1 MRNFYNKILDIINV
15 IFSKLSI
22 VIIVLIL
29 GILIYSRL
37 DKLFKIGLI
46 SEGSIINN
54 TLNQINQEEIIEN
67 NDGPARIIYRGE
79 LPSDNLEE
87 VANEETE
94 EAEEP
99 AETISFNII
108 PEQTPQQVTRMLRD
122 LGLISDPASL
132 ILLMENQGLIDSIQP
147 GSYEVKDNILN
158 QELISVI
165 TNTEY
170 QPADTEET
178 ANETNED
185 TTESS
190 SSSEIDLVTFEIL
203 EGQTPEEVAASLRDV
218 DLIQD
223 PQSFILLIDN
233 ANLRDEIKPGV
244 YRVPSNI
251 RNLDLVETI
260 TIAVQP

>member
-87 VANEETE
+87 VANTETE
-94 EAEEP
+94 EVEEP

-178 ANETNED
+178 ASESSN
-185 TTESS
+185 TTGSS